1 MWDEIINLALSNGI
15 WAVLFLGLLIF
26 QLKDSRKREVKY
38 QNTISSLNR
47 SLGVVNSIKEDVDEM
62 KQDVKDI
69 SRRLKPKLVSRKVS
83 KVEEET
89 QKKSIMEVCK

>member
-26 QLKDSRKREVKY
+26 QLKDSHKRETKY
-38 QNTISSLNR
+38 QNTISNLNK

-69 SRRLKPKLVSRKVS
+69 SRRVKPKLVSRKVA
-83 KVEEET
+83 KVEET